1 MAVIQA
7 VQLPSFATLEDC
19 VTAEHCMTAEHFHDC
34 HSSGVMASNLGMLYT
49 LSVALCWHLSDLCS

>member
-1 MAVIQA
+1 MIQA

-34 HSSGVMASNLGMLYT
+34 HSSGVMASLHAQCSSL
-49 LSVALCWHLSDLCS
+49 LALVRSL